1 MCIILR
7 TIILSDIS
15 RMRIMEKSYIF
26 ILCFNLKEK
35 KMLAEVRALKE
46 GIIIADQLPTAM
58 APEVIKNTGLKIVH
72 RLTSQDDRSLVGS
85 TMSASGT
92 QIEELATYMPG
103 NALISYEGL
112 LKPFRMQIKAF
123 ALKDTPSTEQL
134 FDLIIGDQVTLKQ
147 MNLSIYALYLSER
160 ISAIE
165 NVVQSNEK
173 IISDMTVIK
182 MKQNPRINNYISTI
196 TNILLEVI
204 EEWINNKMSCDIYG

>member
-1 MCIILR
+1 
-7 TIILSDIS
+7 
-15 RMRIMEKSYIF
+15 
-26 ILCFNLKEK
+26 
-35 KMLAEVRALKE
+35 MLAEVRALKE